1 MQDILDIGQWQG
13 FFRYGAE
20 YGKPI
25 AGQEAEF
32 RLFIEEYCDGQFSGR
47 IIDWEGIGVNGEV
60 STVNGLLSG
69 DLISFTKQYSTL
81 FGLDNMG
88 NSTTVEGI
96 PGHSVVYEGRLDPNS
111 KSFLGTWKIRLAIG
125 PTGKKIVNHVATGTW
140 RMAVRQ
146 EQA

>member
-1 MQDILDIGQWQG
+1 MKDILDIGQWQG

-20 YGKPI
+20 YGKLI
-25 AGQEAEF
+25 GGQEAEF

-47 IIDWEGIGVNGEV
+47 IIDWEGIGANGEV
-60 STVNGLLSG
+60 STVNGLLNN
-69 DLISFTKQYSTL
+69 DFISFTKQYSTS

-88 NSTTVEGI
+88 NSIIIEGV
-96 PGHSVVYEGRLDPNS
+96 PGHSVVYEGRFDPKS
-111 KSFLGTWKIRLAIG
+111 KRFSGTWNIRLSIG
-125 PTGKKIVNHVATGTW
+125 FSSKGVVNNVATGTW